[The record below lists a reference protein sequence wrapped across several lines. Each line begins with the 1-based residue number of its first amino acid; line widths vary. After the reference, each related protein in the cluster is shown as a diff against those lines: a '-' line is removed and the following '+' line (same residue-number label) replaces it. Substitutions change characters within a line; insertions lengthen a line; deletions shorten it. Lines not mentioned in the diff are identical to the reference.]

1 MRLLTALL
9 ATLPLCAF
17 SQTIWNV
24 NVGGS
29 TITPNN
35 LPYYSPQ
42 NLTIAVGD
50 QVRWSNVSGTHNVNG
65 QLDQFPSNPE
75 GFTNGDP
82 AGMNWSYQFTF
93 TIPGVYNYHCDS
105 EGHAATQFGSITVVA
120 DNTNVDEQAEDAES
134 IRIFP
139 SPATEQLTVDLGPQ
153 TVQSVRVV
161 NLNGETVSSHGV
173 NASGMLTIDVSA
185 LPAANY
191 FVLITEQSGRMRS
204 LPFGKR

>member
-1 MRLLTALL
+1 MRSFSALL
-9 ATLPLCAF
+9 AALPFCSFA
-17 SQTIWNV
+17 QTIWNV

-42 NLTIAVGD
+42 NLTIVAGD
-50 QVRWSNVSGTHNVNG
+50 IVRWSNVSGTHNVNG
-65 QLDQFPSNPE
+65 QLDQFPANPE
-75 GFTNGDP
+75 GFTSGDP
-82 AGMNWSYQFTF
+82 ASMSWSYQFTF

-105 EGHAATQFGSITVVA
+105 DGHAATQFGSITVVE
-120 DNTNVDEQAEDAES
+120 DNTNVGEQADDLEA

-139 SPATEQLTVDLGPQ
+139 SPATEQLTVDLGSR
-153 TVQSVRVV
+153 TVESVRVV
-161 NLNGETVSSHGV
+161 NLNGETVASHGA
-173 NASGMLTIDVSA
+173 NASGMLTIDISA

-191 FVLITEQSGRMRS
+191 FVLITDASGRLRS

>member
-1 MRLLTALL
+1 MRFLCAIL
-9 ATLPLCAF
+9 ATLPLCGF

-42 NLTIAVGD
+42 NLTIVAGD
-50 QVRWSNVSGTHNVNG
+50 IVRWSNVSGTHNVNG
-65 QLDQFPSNPE
+65 QLDQFPANPE
-75 GFTNGDP
+75 GFTSGDP
-82 AGMNWSYQFTF
+82 AGMSWSYQFTF

-105 EGHAATQFGSITVVA
+105 DGHAATQFGSITVVE
-120 DNTNVDEQAEDAES
+120 DNTNVGEQADDAEA

-139 SPATEQLTVDLGPQ
+139 SPATEQLTVDLGSR
-153 TVQSVRVV
+153 TVESVRVV
-161 NLNGETVSSHGV
+161 NLNGETVASHGAH
-173 NASGMLTIDVSA
+173 ASGMLTIDISA

-191 FVLITEQSGRMRS
+191 FVLVTDESGRLRS